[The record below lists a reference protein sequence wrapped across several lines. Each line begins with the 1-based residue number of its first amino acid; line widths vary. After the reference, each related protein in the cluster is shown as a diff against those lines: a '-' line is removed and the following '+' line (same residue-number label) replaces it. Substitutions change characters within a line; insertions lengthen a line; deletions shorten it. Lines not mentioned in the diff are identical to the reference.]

1 MEQQQIEDT
10 LREKGKTAPMITK
23 EDFENNIIHTEVV
36 KHITHSGQ
44 VLRWAVLT
52 TKSEFSVTGKPSAS
66 VSAENDVAEV
76 GESVAISN
84 AKQELWVLMGY
95 HLKCQLA
102 GL

>member
-1 MEQQQIEDT
+1 MDQQQIETT
-10 LREKGKTAPMITK
+10 LREKGKTAPMVTK
-23 EDFENNIIHTEVV
+23 EDLENNIIHTEVV

-52 TKSEFSVTGKPSAS
+52 TKSGFSVTGKPSAS
-66 VSAENDVAEV
+66 VSAENDVSEI

-84 AKQELWVLMGY
+84 AKQELWALMGY

>member
-10 LREKGKTAPMITK
+10 LREKGKVAPRISM
-23 EDFENNIIHTEVV
+23 EDFENNIVHTEVV
-36 KHITHSGQ
+36 KHITHSDQ
-44 VLRWAVLT
+44 VLRWSVLT
-52 TKSEFSVTGKPSAS
+52 TKSGFSVTGKPSAS
-66 VSAENDVAEV
+66 VSAENDVSEI

>member
-10 LREKGKTAPMITK
+10 LREKGKVAPRISK
-23 EDFENNIIHTEVV
+23 EDFENNIVHIEVV

-44 VLRWAVLT
+44 ILRWGVLT
-52 TKSEFSVTGKPSAS
+52 TKCGFAVTGKPSAS
-66 VSAENDVAEV
+66 ASAENDVAEI

-84 AKQELWVLMGY
+84 AKQELWALMGY

>member
-10 LREKGKTAPMITK
+10 LREKGKVAPRISK
-23 EDFENNIIHTEVV
+23 EDFENNIVHIEVV
-36 KHITHSGQ
+36 KHITHNGQ
-44 VLRWAVLT
+44 ILRWGVLT
-52 TKSEFSVTGKPSAS
+52 TKSGFAVTGKPSAS

-84 AKQELWVLMGY
+84 AKQELWALMGY